1 MTPRAT
7 TPRVAQA
14 WIELRSDDPE
24 AVSAL
29 EIARRRV
36 TGGRRLRSLRRIR
49 LFELTGPLPTYAKL
63 ADLLHRSTQFY
74 NPHKEVCTV
83 RMRGGALPAT
93 DDSTWVALVTDRDG
107 GRREAAERWWLHETG
122 EVVEVREGIA
132 WVLSFD
138 QPVDEADAEELTVLR
153 DRRHGLLCNPHA
165 QQWALSGA
173 DVPLP
178 WIRVEPR
185 SDAAQMAPRGKT

>member
-1 MTPRAT
+1 MTPRNT
-7 TPRVAQA
+7 SRIAQA

-29 EIARRRV
+29 EIARRRIA
-36 TGGRRLRSLRRIR
+36 GGRRLRSLRRIR
-49 LFELTGPLPTYAKL
+49 LFELTGSLPSQAKL

-74 NPHKEVCTV
+74 NPHKEVCTI

-93 DDSTWVALVTDRDG
+93 DATTWVALVTERDG
-107 GRREAAERWWLHETG
+107 GRRAAAERWWRHETG
-122 EVVEVREGIA
+122 ESIEVREAIA
-132 WVLSFD
+132 WVQAFD
-138 QPVDEADAEELTVLR
+138 GPVDEAAAEELTVLR

-165 QQWALSGA
+165 QQWSLSGA

-185 SDAAQMAPRGKT
+185 GDAARVAPRGKA